1 MYWCA
6 DCEKEFE
13 KPVKRAVLSGEFWGA
28 PFTEYGDT
36 CPYCKSDNIS
46 LIVNYC
52 HICDKAICLGDTCYE
67 IADGTLACENCVTKR
82 EA

>member
-13 KPVKRAVLSGEFWGA
+13 DPVRRAVISGEFWGA
-28 PFTEYGDT
+28 SFTEYGDT
-36 CPYCKSDNIS
+36 CPYCKSENIS
-46 LIVNYC
+46 EIKDYC
-52 HICDKAICLGDTCYE
+52 HICDCEICEGDIYYE
-67 IADGTLACENCVTKR
+67 IADGTIACENCITKK